1 MTFSSIE
8 AALEDVRQGKIIIVV
23 DDEDRENEGDFI
35 FAAEKSTPQLMNFII
50 THGRGIPCVPT
61 TAKRLDELQLPVMV
75 GNNTAR
81 LGTAMMVTVDALH
94 GATTGISAYDRD
106 LTVKVFVDPHA
117 KPSDLARP
125 GHIIP
130 LRAVEGGVLRRAG
143 HTEATVD
150 LARLAGFQPT
160 GVLCEIVGED
170 GSMAR
175 LPELTRIAER
185 FDLKL
190 ITVADLIAYRR
201 RTERLV
207 QRVAVTRL
215 PTGRYGEFTAYAY
228 ESSVEPHHVVALVK
242 GDVQSGDPPLVRVHS
257 SCVTGDLLDSLKCD
271 CGSQLQLAL
280 QHIADEG
287 RGVLIYLEQ
296 EGRGIGLIN
305 KLRAYE
311 LQEQGADTV
320 QANEML
326 GFKADLR
333 DYGIGAQV
341 MTDLGLKK
349 IRFMTNNPKKVA
361 GLEGYG
367 LTIVEH
373 VPLRVAPNPHNVNYL
388 RTKQQK
394 MGHLLDALDAPVAE
408 GTTAERSHSDAA
420 GELADADSS
429 VEGVALPFDEQN
441 ERAMADGKAGI
452 AGGGAG

>member
-1 MTFSSIE
+1 
-8 AALEDVRQGKIIIVV
+8 
-23 DDEDRENEGDFI
+23 
-35 FAAEKSTPQLMNFII
+35 
-50 THGRGIPCVPT
+50 VPT
-61 TAKRLDELQLPVMV
+61 TAKRVEELQLPMMV
-75 GNNTAR
+75 GTNTAR
-81 LGTAMMVTVDALH
+81 HGTPMTITVDALH
-94 GATTGISAYDRD
+94 GTTTGISAYDRC
-106 LTVKVFVDPHA
+106 LTVKVFVDPNA
-117 KPSDLARP
+117 TPSDLARP

-175 LPELTRIAER
+175 LPELARIAER
-185 FDLKL
+185 FDLKI

-207 QRVAVTRL
+207 TRVARTRL
-215 PTGRYGEFTAYAY
+215 PTGRYGEFTVYAY
-228 ESSVEPHHVVALVK
+228 ECSVEPHHVVALVK
-242 GDVQSGDPPLVRVHS
+242 GDVQHGEPPLVRVHS

-271 CGSQLQLAL
+271 CGSQLQQAL
-280 QHIADEG
+280 QKIADEG

-341 MTDLGLKK
+341 MVDLGLKK

-361 GLEGYG
+361 GLEGYD

-373 VPLRVAPNPHNVNYL
+373 VPLTVTPNPHNLTYL
-388 RTKQQK
+388 RTKQAK
-394 MGHLLDALDAPVAE
+394 MGHLFDPDLLNGAGDPV
-408 GTTAERSHSDAA
+408 GSN
-420 GELADADSS
+420 
-429 VEGVALPFDEQN
+429 EQN
-441 ERAMADGKAGI
+441 EHLPEEHVVQEGDGEAS
-452 AGGGAG
+452 

>member
-8 AALEDVRQGKIIIVV
+8 AALEEVRQGKVVIVV

-35 FAAEKSTPQLMNFII
+35 MAAEKCTPEAMNLMIKYGSGFV
-50 THGRGIPCVPT
+50 CAPT
-61 TAKRLDELQLPVMV
+61 TSQRLAELQIPMMV
-75 GNNTAR
+75 ERNSSR
-81 LGTAMMVTVDALH
+81 LGTAMTVTVDARA
-94 GATTGISAYDRD
+94 GTTTGVSAYDRAT
-106 LTVKVFVDPHA
+106 TVRLFADPEA
-117 KPSDLARP
+117 KPSDFTRP
-125 GHIIP
+125 GHIVP
-130 LRAVEGGVLRRAG
+130 LRAEEGGVLKRAG

-150 LARLAGFQPT
+150 LCRLAGLTPT
-160 GVLCEIVGED
+160 GVLAEVMNDD

-175 LPELTRIAER
+175 TPDLMEMAAR

-190 ITVADLIAYRR
+190 ITIADLIAYRR

-228 ESSVEPHHVVALVK
+228 EASVEPHHVVALVK
-242 GDVQSGDPPLVRVHS
+242 GDVQSGEPPLVRVHS

-271 CGSQLQLAL
+271 CGSQLQQAL
-280 QHIADEG
+280 QNIADEG

-311 LQEQGADTV
+311 LQERGADTV

-361 GLEGYG
+361 GLEGYD

-388 RTKQQK
+388 RTKQEK
-394 MGHLLDALDAPVAE
+394 MGHLLDPITLAAE
-408 GTTAERSHSDAA
+408 GIEP
-420 GELADADSS
+420 
-429 VEGVALPFDEQN
+429 PFDEQN
-441 ERAMADGKAGI
+441 ERKPDAVQT
-452 AGGGAG
+452 GGESEGAG